1 MENPQSENTLI
12 KAHEAL
18 KRIDEKS
25 LLKDSENIL
34 IKASRI
40 LNRTETYLKTD
51 EIVCACYLYRF
62 REYGSKKDFHNFKKI
77 FNNLSDEKR
86 YQAINYYLTY
96 AKNMREQEK
105 KNKAKKR

>member
-1 MENPQSENTLI
+1 MENPQSG
-12 KAHEAL
+12 
-18 KRIDEKS
+18 
-25 LLKDSENIL
+25 NIL
-34 IKASRI
+34 IKSHEAFKEIDEQSLKSDSESILIKVSRI
-40 LNRTETYLKTD
+40 LNRTEKYLKTD

-62 REYGSKKDFHNFKKI
+62 REYGSKKDFLNFKKI